1 MGMNLSKMSLKFTR
15 DLHIFHKEHHD
26 HCTICGKPF
35 ENNDRTH
42 LGYNENR
49 DFVYTCDGCSNN
61 LSETVIRYNFS
72 ERGYSVPNETTIL
85 WRYIDFGKFVSMLLT
100 KSLYFTK
107 VSKFNDPF
115 EGAIGIMDNKS
126 SYDKSMIFALVVAQ
140 LTALEN
146 NNSPLPLSKEI
157 TDKALKI
164 VDDLEQGT
172 ISDEDKEI
180 VDNAQKLS
188 SELETHRSEKRDMI
202 YVNCWHE
209 NEFESDAMWT
219 LYSKDITNA
228 LAIKTTYQRLY
239 ESLDRDPLIDMGRVN
254 YINFNKAFSSNNL
267 TQWYK
272 RKSFSHENEVRAVL
286 INEARRELNGAPIDV
301 DLDILIDSIY
311 ISPYAGNWFVDIVK
325 DVLIKYKLD
334 KPVFQSDMAKKP
346 LY

>member
-1 MGMNLSKMSLKFTR
+1 MTLKFTR
-15 DLHIFHKEHHD
+15 ELHVFHKENHD
-26 HCTICGKPF
+26 NCTLCRKQF
-35 ENNDRTH
+35 EDNDRTH
-42 LGYNENR
+42 LGYNEKR
-49 DFVYTCDGCSNN
+49 GFVYTCDDCSDK
-61 LSETVIRYNFS
+61 LAETVVRYNFS
-72 ERGYSVPNETTIL
+72 KRSFSLPSESTLL

-107 VSKFNDPF
+107 ISKFNDPF
-115 EGAIGIMDNKS
+115 EGAIGILDNKS

-140 LTALEN
+140 LTAPTKN
-146 NNSPLPLSKEI
+146 RPPLPPSKEI
-157 TDKALKI
+157 TDRALKI
-164 VDDLEQGT
+164 VDDLKKGT

-180 VDNAQKLS
+180 VTNAQKLS
-188 SELETHRSEKRDMI
+188 TDLEVHRTEKRDMI

-228 LAIKTTYQRLY
+228 VAIKTTYQKLY
-239 ESLDRDPLIDMGRVN
+239 ESLNRDPLIDIGRVN
-254 YINFNKAFSSNNL
+254 YINFNKAFSSNNS

-286 INEARRELNGAPIDV
+286 INETRRELDGVPIDV

-311 ISPYAGNWFVDIVK
+311 ISPYAADWFVDIVK
-325 DVLIKYKLD
+325 DVLKKYNLD
-334 KPVFQSDMAKKP
+334 KQVFHSDMAIKP

>member
-1 MGMNLSKMSLKFTR
+1 MDLPKMSLNFTR
-15 DLHIFHKEHHD
+15 ELHVFHKENHD
-26 HCTICGKPF
+26 NCTICDQAF

-49 DFVYTCDGCSNN
+49 DFVYACDNCSEE
-61 LSETVIRYNFS
+61 LDETVVRYNFS
-72 ERGYSVPNETTIL
+72 KRSFTIPKDTTIL

-100 KSLYFTK
+100 KSLYFNK

-126 SYDKSMIFALVVAQ
+126 SYDKSMIFALVVSM
-140 LTALEN
+140 LTAPKDNKPPL
-146 NNSPLPLSKEI
+146 SPSKEI
-157 TDKALKI
+157 TNRALKI
-164 VDDLEQGT
+164 VEDLEKGT
-172 ISDEDKEI
+172 ISDKDKEI
-180 VDNAQKLS
+180 VSNAKRLS
-188 SELETHRSEKRDMI
+188 SDLESHRTKKRDMI

-209 NEFESDAMWT
+209 NEYESDAMWT

-228 LAIKTTYQRLY
+228 VAIKTTYQKLFDA
-239 ESLDRDPLIDMGRVN
+239 LGRDPLIDIGRVN
-254 YINFNKAFSSNNL
+254 YINYNKSFSSNDS

-286 INEARRELNGAPIDV
+286 INEKRRELNGVPIDV
-301 DLDILIDSIY
+301 DLDILIESIF

-325 DVLIKYKLD
+325 DVLKKYNLNKT
-334 KPVFQSDMAKKP
+334 VFHSDMAKKP

>member
-1 MGMNLSKMSLKFTR
+1 MDLPKMTLNFTQE
-15 DLHIFHKEHHD
+15 LHVFHKENHD
-26 HCTICGKPF
+26 NCTICVKPF
-35 ENNDRTH
+35 KNNDRAH
-42 LGYNENR
+42 LGYNEHR
-49 DFVYTCDGCSNN
+49 DFVYTCDDCRDK
-61 LSETVIRYNFS
+61 LAETVVRYNFS
-72 ERGYSVPNETTIL
+72 KRSFSVPSESTTL

-140 LTALEN
+140 LTAPNN
-146 NNSPLPLSKEI
+146 NNSPLPPSKEI

-164 VDDLEQGT
+164 VDDLEKGT
-172 ISDEDKEI
+172 ISDEDKAI
-180 VDNAQKLS
+180 VSNAQRLS
-188 SELETHRSEKRDMI
+188 SELEAHRTEKRDMI

-219 LYSKDITNA
+219 LYAKDITNA
-228 LAIKTTYQRLY
+228 VAIKTTYQKLY
-239 ESLDRDPLIDMGRVN
+239 EALNRDPLIDIGRVN
-254 YINFNKAFSSNNL
+254 YINFNKAFSSNNS

-286 INEARRELNGAPIDV
+286 INETRRELDGVPIDV

-325 DVLIKYKLD
+325 DVLKRYNLD
-334 KPVFQSDMAKKP
+334 KRVFHSDMAKQP

>member
-1 MGMNLSKMSLKFTR
+1 MDLPKMTLNFTR
-15 DLHIFHKEHHD
+15 ELHVFHKENHD
-26 HCTICGKPF
+26 NCTICGKPF
-35 ENNDRTH
+35 ENNDRAH
-42 LGYNENR
+42 LGYNEHR
-49 DFVYTCDGCSNN
+49 DFVYTCDDCRDK
-61 LSETVIRYNFS
+61 LAETVVRYNFS
-72 ERGYSVPNETTIL
+72 KRSFSVPCESTIL

-140 LTALEN
+140 LTAPN
-146 NNSPLPLSKEI
+146 NNNPPLPPSKEI
-157 TDKALKI
+157 TDRALKI
-164 VDDLEQGT
+164 VDDLEKGT

-180 VDNAQKLS
+180 VSNAQKLS
-188 SELETHRSEKRDMI
+188 SELEAHRTEKRDMI

-228 LAIKTTYQRLY
+228 VAIKTTYQKLY
-239 ESLDRDPLIDMGRVN
+239 EALNRDPLIDIGRVN
-254 YINFNKAFSSNNL
+254 YINFNKAFSSNNS

-286 INEARRELNGAPIDV
+286 INETRRELDGVPIDV

-325 DVLIKYKLD
+325 DVLKKYNLD
-334 KPVFQSDMAKKP
+334 KQVFHSDMAKQP
-346 LY
+346 LH

>member
-1 MGMNLSKMSLKFTR
+1 MDLPKMTLKFTR
-15 DLHIFHKEHHD
+15 ELHVFHKENHD
-26 HCTICGKPF
+26 NCTVCGRLFK
-35 ENNDRTH
+35 NSDRAH

-49 DFVYTCDGCSNN
+49 NFVYTCDDCKDTVA
-61 LSETVIRYNFS
+61 ETVVRYNFTKRS
-72 ERGYSVPNETTIL
+72 FSVPIESTIL

-140 LTALEN
+140 LTTVIN
-146 NNSPLPLSKEI
+146 NYNPLPPSKEI
-157 TDKALKI
+157 TDRALKI
-164 VDDLEQGT
+164 VDDLEKST
-172 ISDEDKEI
+172 ISDEDREI
-180 VDNAQKLS
+180 VSNAQKLS
-188 SELETHRSEKRDMI
+188 SDLEAHRIVKRDMI

-228 LAIKTTYQRLY
+228 VAIKTTFQKLY
-239 ESLDRDPLIDMGRVN
+239 ESLNRDPLIDIGRVN
-254 YINFNKAFSSNNL
+254 YINFNKAFSSNNS

-286 INEARRELNGAPIDV
+286 INETRRELDGVPIDV
-301 DLDILIDSIY
+301 DLNILIDSIY

-325 DVLIKYKLD
+325 DVLKKYNLD
-334 KPVFQSDMAKKP
+334 KEVFHSDMAKKP